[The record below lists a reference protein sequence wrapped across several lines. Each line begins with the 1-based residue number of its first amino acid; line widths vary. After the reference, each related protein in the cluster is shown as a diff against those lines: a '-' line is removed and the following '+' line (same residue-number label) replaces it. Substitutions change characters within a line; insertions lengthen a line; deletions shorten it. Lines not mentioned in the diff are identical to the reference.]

1 MMELKVGDTL
11 MFDLGPDAPVRLKCG
26 DVFITEGRMGR
37 VGEKIAI
44 RVLRQLK
51 KSKTTFAAYEASAAA
66 PKDK

>member
-1 MMELKVGDTL
+1 
-11 MFDLGPDAPVRLKCG
+11 
-26 DVFITEGRMGR
+26 MGR